1 MLWRNDRTRVLFG
14 GVMRK
19 KGCQGVKDDFQVH
32 GINNLMDGGTIHES
46 GKIGGAD
53 LEKRS

>member
-19 KGCQGVKDDFQVH
+19 KGDVKDVFQVH